1 MPMQKNSMAIQP
13 DFVDLASLF
22 ERRLFRIPEYQR
34 AYSWRS
40 RERQELYD
48 DIEKTQRY
56 ADGRP
61 HFMATIVGLRRDS
74 VEIAATRHNVI
85 EVVDG
90 QQRITTLILL
100 LKSIALKLDEKDV
113 EQRRIARD
121 LNELLVKDDNA
132 TLLLLQTNHDSSNY
146 FADYIRNGTYPNP
159 DVATTIADR
168 HLITA
173 MKECD
178 SFVERWTNQGR
189 TLAQLVSLTR
199 NRMTFVF
206 HEVAEESLVYTVFE
220 VLNSRGLEV
229 SWFDR
234 LKSMLM
240 AIVFESKTGNQ
251 TEHIDT
257 IHNLWRQI
265 YDRVGLRLGLSTES
279 LRFAATLRTADEPS
293 RPLGDEDA
301 ARLLQSQ
308 SQSGSSC
315 VIDTSHWLLNVTS
328 KLDELLSD
336 KRMTAVMR
344 IVQARLLATAILL
357 RTDFT
362 DRDRARVLRKWE
374 NVTFRIYG
382 LLRKDARTAVGG
394 YTRLAWDVTNHSL
407 EPDQVIDRLTDIGRS
422 YPLQEGLDVLGTKDC
437 YSRWGEEL
445 RYLMNRY
452 EEHLARSSGQ
462 KFNNEQWNRIWE
474 ASASSSIEHI
484 RPQDWWKSRNREND
498 VDRMH
503 GLGNL
508 LILPPKLNSELQASA
523 PKSKADGYIKTGL
536 LVAREVAE
544 QISSEGWTFEAM
556 KNRKTKIAEW
566 AEKEWGD

>member
-1 MPMQKNSMAIQP
+1 MATQTNSMTIQP

-22 ERRLFRIPEYQR
+22 GRRLFRIPEYQR

-56 ADGRP
+56 TDDRP
-61 HFMATIVGLRRDS
+61 HFMATVVGLRRDS
-74 VEIAATRHNVI
+74 IEIAATRHNVI

-100 LKSIALKLDEKDV
+100 LKSVALNLDDNDG
-113 EQRRIARD
+113 EQARIARD
-121 LNELLVKDDNA
+121 LNELLVKDDDA

-159 DVATTIADR
+159 DVAKTIADR
-168 HLITA
+168 QLLLA

-178 SFVERWTNQGR
+178 SFVDKWTDEGR
-189 TLAQLVSLTR
+189 TLAQLVSLIR
-199 NRMTFVF
+199 NRLTFVF

-240 AIVFESKTGNQ
+240 AIVFESETGNRI
-251 TEHIDT
+251 EHIET
-257 IHNLWRQI
+257 VHSLWRQI
-265 YDRVGLRLGLSTES
+265 YDRVGLRLGLSTDS
-279 LRFAATLRTADEPS
+279 LRFAATLRTKDEPS
-293 RPLGDEDA
+293 RLLSDEDA
-301 ARLLQSQ
+301 ARLLQLQ
-308 SQSGSSC
+308 SQRGPSN
-315 VIDTSHWLLNVTS
+315 VIDTTQWVLDVTS

-336 KRMTAVMR
+336 QRKTAVMR

-357 RTDFT
+357 RKDFT

-382 LLRKDARTAVGG
+382 LLRRDARTAVGS
-394 YTRLAWDVTNHSL
+394 YARLAWAVTNNAL
-407 EPDQVIDRLTDIGRS
+407 EPDQVIEGLAAIGRA
-422 YPLQEGLDVLGTKDC
+422 YTLQDGLDVLGSEDC
-437 YSRWGEEL
+437 YSGWGEEL
-445 RYLMNRY
+445 RYLMHRY
-452 EEHLARSSGQ
+452 EEHLSASSGQ
-462 KFNNEQWNRIWE
+462 NFNNEQWNRIWE
-474 ASASSSIEHI
+474 FSASNSIEHI
-484 RPQDWWKSRNREND
+484 RPQDWWKSRKREND
-498 VDRMH
+498 VTRMH

-508 LILPPKLNSELQASA
+508 MILPPKLNAKLRAKN
-523 PKSKADGYIKTGL
+523 PKDKTEEYIKTGL

-544 QISSEGWTFEAM
+544 QIAAEGWTFETMAA
-556 KNRKTKIAEW
+556 RRTKIVEW